1 MEFGPIWRALM
12 RQKTSYILIALQ
24 IAVTMALMVNA
35 IAIIQ
40 ERSRLMAR
48 PTGVDEDN
56 MFYLSSVSFDPEID
70 HKALIIEDLDAIRN
84 SPGVRNAVVTNSV
97 PIRDGG
103 WSQELQTE
111 PGDDID
117 ATGTGLYF
125 VDEHGIDTFGVELI
139 AGRNFTPTDVMW
151 YDPDANGHPWPD
163 SIIVSKAL
171 ARTMFPDSDP
181 AEVVGTVVYIEMHQP
196 ITIIGVVDTLQ
207 ASWKSW
213 DQVEHAMFVPQ
224 IRAWSAARYVIR
236 TEPGYRD
243 ELIPQIEKMLAESN
257 RGRII
262 RGTRT
267 MTEVRHRAYY
277 DDSAMIKL
285 LVFIVSLLT
294 GITSLG
300 IVGLASFSVA
310 RRTKQIGTRRAL
322 GATRPAI
329 LRYFMLENLLIS
341 SVGVVCGAI
350 LAVGLNIWMV
360 QTFNLTP
367 IAWYVIPA
375 AMLALWLVGQLAVF
389 GPARRASLVSPTI
402 ATRAV

>member
-1 MEFGPIWRALM
+1 M

-56 MFYLSSVSFDPEID
+56 MFYLSSVGFDPELD

-84 SPGVRNAVVTNSV
+84 FPGVRNAITTNSV
-97 PIRDGG
+97 PIRGGG
-103 WSQELQTE
+103 WSQLLQTE

-117 ATGTGLYF
+117 GTGSGLYF
-125 VDEHGIDTFGVELI
+125 VDEHGIDTFGVDLI
-139 AGRNFTPTDVMW
+139 AGRNFMPSDVAW
-151 YDPDANGHPWPD
+151 FDPDANGHRWPD
-163 SIIVSKAL
+163 SIIVSSAL
-171 ARTMFPDSDP
+171 ARSMFPDSDP
-181 AEVVGTVVYIEMHQP
+181 AEVVGKVVYIEMHQP
-196 ITIIGVVDTLQ
+196 ITIIGVLDTLQ

-213 DQVEHAMFVPQ
+213 SKVEHAMFVPQ
-224 IRAWSAARYVIR
+224 KRAWSAANYVIR

-243 ELIPQIEKMLAESN
+243 ELIPQIEGMLAESN

-267 MTEVRHRAYY
+267 MTEIRQRAYLE
-277 DDSAMIKL
+277 DSAMIKL

-329 LRYFMLENLLIS
+329 LRYFMLENFLIS
-341 SVGVVCGAI
+341 SVGVISGAI

-360 QTFNLTP
+360 QTFDLTP
-367 IAWYVIPA
+367 ITWYVIPA
-375 AMLALWLVGQLAVF
+375 AMLALWFVGQVAVY
-389 GPARRASLVSPTI
+389 GPARRASLVSPAI

>member
-12 RQKTSYILIALQ
+12 RQKSSYVLIALQ

-56 MFYLSSVSFDPEID
+56 IFYLNSVSFDPDID

-84 SPGVRNAVVTNSV
+84 SPGVRNAVTTNSV
-97 PIRDGG
+97 PIRGGG
-103 WSQELQTE
+103 WSQSMQTE

-117 ATGTGLYF
+117 GAGTGLYF

-139 AGRNFTPTDVMW
+139 AGRNFTPTDVVW
-151 YDPDANGHPWPD
+151 YDPDNNGHRWPD

-171 ARTMFPDSDP
+171 VNSMFPDTDP
-181 AEVVGTVVYIEMHQP
+181 AEAVGKVVYIEMHRP

-207 ASWKSW
+207 ASWKGW
-213 DQVEHAMFVPQ
+213 DQLEHAMFMPQ
-224 IRAWSAARYVIR
+224 MRAWSAARYVIR

-243 ELIPQIEKMLAESN
+243 EVIPQIEKMLAESN

-262 RGTRT
+262 KDTTT
-267 MTEVRHRAYY
+267 MTEIRHRAYLE
-277 DDSAMIKL
+277 DSAMIKL

-329 LRYFMLENLLIS
+329 LRYFMLENFLIS
-341 SVGVVCGAI
+341 SVGVISGAI

-367 IAWYVIPA
+367 IAWYVIPV
-375 AMLALWLVGQLAVF
+375 AMLALWFVGQLAVY
-389 GPARRASLVSPTI
+389 GPARRASQVSPAI